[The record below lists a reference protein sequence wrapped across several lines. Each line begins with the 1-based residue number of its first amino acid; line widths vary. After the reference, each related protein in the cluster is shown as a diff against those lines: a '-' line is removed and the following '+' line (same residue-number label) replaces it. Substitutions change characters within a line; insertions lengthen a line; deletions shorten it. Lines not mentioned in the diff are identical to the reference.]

1 MGILETRIST
11 FKNTR
16 STEVS
21 NESVDTVGIY
31 LNQIKNGTYRAVIE
45 KLRNGDQ
52 AQKLNLPTIA
62 FHGIFDGFREKKK
75 FIEASGLI
83 ILDIDDVL
91 DDLEEVKEDIMDG
104 NESVLAVTI
113 SPSGTGIKVLYYV
126 QSDIVTADNYREI
139 GKQLVS
145 KFDMYGKVDYLSVT
159 DCLIMTYDPNILI
172 NQEAEPAFLYIKQAV
187 EYKVELEPLD
197 QSKVLWDDPEDFFDT
212 VLCTDIEQKTNSNF
226 HYIQVAVLDLAK
238 FGFTHPKEDLS
249 FVIDYAENA
258 FKTSSDNKRRFL
270 EVVEIAKMYGQ
281 TKWPYKTI
289 RNDDDDEDED
299 EGYMDYSNYTTPSSS
314 PTVNSDD
321 TIDEEEA
328 HGLVNYNTLYDCVR
342 EVVKEGNRVGYEV
355 GLADFADIF
364 RFKGTGILTV
374 TGIPGHGK
382 TEFVDACVIDLARLY
397 GHETIIVGYEQR
409 PEEHIIK
416 LIRKMIGTDVTC
428 PSYFNRDTEPQFD
441 EAFKFVTRYIKHVE
455 TTKVG
460 GNINDILEVVSEQIK
475 RSRDAGGDPK
485 YVVLDPF
492 NMLSIKGKFS
502 GHEKIEEILR
512 RLTHFSH
519 QMGVL
524 VILIAHP
531 FKMRIDEKTE
541 KYAVPDFY
549 SVKGSSAFFEMSYH
563 GLVVYREGY
572 KASDPVLVKVLK
584 VKQNNLGV
592 AGEGTYLR
600 YDRPS
605 GRYIPIDNEDNEGP
619 GDHREKNWTIKANK
633 TLNK

>member
-1 MGILETRIST
+1 MNILETKIST
-11 FKNTR
+11 FKSTR
-16 STEVS
+16 STEVN
-21 NESVDTVGIY
+21 NESVDTIGVY
-31 LNQIKNGTYRAVIE
+31 LNFIKNGHYKASIDKVRAGDKAE
-45 KLRNGDQ
+45 KL
-52 AQKLNLPTIA
+52 KLPTIA

-75 FIEASGLI
+75 FIEASGI
-83 ILDIDDVL
+83 VILDIDDVE
-91 DDLEEVKEDIMDG
+91 DDMEDVKEDIMDG
-104 NESVLAVTI
+104 SENVLAVMI
-113 SPSGTGIKVLYYV
+113 SPSGDGIKVLYYV
-126 QSDIVTADNYREI
+126 QPDIITADNYREI

-159 DCLIMTYDPNILI
+159 DCLIVTYDPNILI
-172 NQEAEPAFLYIKQAV
+172 NENVEPAFLYIK
-187 EYKVELEPLD
+187 ETTTHTVELEPLD
-197 QSKVLWDDPEDFFDT
+197 VNRVLWDDPEDFFDT
-212 VLCTDIEQKTNSNF
+212 VLATDIEQKTNSNF
-226 HYIQVAVLDLAK
+226 HYIQVGILDLAK

-249 FVIDYAENA
+249 FVIDYAESA
-258 FKTSSDNKRRFL
+258 FKSSSDNKKRFL
-270 EVVEIAKMYGQ
+270 EVVEVAKQYGQ

-289 RNDDDDEDED
+289 RSDDDEDD
-299 EGYMDYSNYTTPSSS
+299 EGYMDYSNYTTTSSSTSPSSPAVS
-314 PTVNSDD
+314 SDVVN
-321 TIDEEEA
+321 EEESTD
-328 HGLVNYNTLYDCVR
+328 GLVNYDTLYDCVR
-342 EVVKEGNRVGYEV
+342 DVVKEGNRVGCETS
-355 GLADFADIF
+355 LADFADIF

-382 TEFVDACVIDLARLY
+382 TEFVDACIVDLARLY
-397 GHETIIVGYEQR
+397 GHETIVVGYEQR

-416 LIRKMIGTDVTC
+416 LIRKMVGVDVTC
-428 PSYFNRDTEPQFD
+428 PSYFNKDTEPEFD
-441 EAFKFVTRYIKHVE
+441 AAYKFVTEHIKHIE

-460 GNINDILEVVSEQIK
+460 GNINDILEIASQQIK
-475 RSRDAGGDPK
+475 KSRDAGGDPR
-485 YVVLDPF
+485 YIVLDPF

-572 KASDPVLVKVLK
+572 KASDPVMIKVLK

-592 AGEGTYLR
+592 AGENIHLR

-619 GDHREKNWTIKANK
+619 GDHREKNWTAKIK
-633 TLNK
+633 